1 MSDSRIL
8 VVDDEER
15 TRTYICDGLSA
26 LGITDHAICAATAE
40 EALAEADRA
49 PVDLV
54 ISDVRMPGLNGLDLI
69 RYLRQSH
76 PDTRIILI
84 TGYSTRDIE
93 RAALSLAVE
102 ALLKKPFAL
111 EALGQAVRIAL
122 KDTRPTLPASL
133 PAHSA
138 EPIQHQISLLKRDT
152 GAQWIG
158 LLSPVG
164 QIVSETELHTDVAG
178 TLRALAQ
185 QGWADMM
192 TSISNRGGPC
202 FLYIESQ
209 PHDIYLT
216 CIDRNYCLVLLFDRR
231 WQSSRIGAVWLSA
244 RQAMPELA
252 AALATEPLLSS
263 PGPQLSL
270 LASVDYLKTQSIPT
284 FEP

>member
-26 LGITDHAICAATAE
+26 LGITDNAVCAATAE

-76 PDTRIILI
+76 PNTRVILI

-93 RAALSLAVE
+93 RTALSLAVE

-111 EALGQAVRIAL
+111 EALGQAVRAAL
-122 KDTRPTLPASL
+122 IS
-133 PAHSA
+133 AHSA
-138 EPIQHQISLLKRDT
+138 APIILPADSMETISRQIGLLKRDT
-152 GAQWIG
+152 GAQWIA
-158 LLSPVG
+158 LFNSVG
-164 QIVSETELHTDVAG
+164 QIVAETDPRNDVDE
-178 TLRALAQ
+178 TLRTIDQ
-185 QGWADMM
+185 RGWTTML
-192 TSISNRGGPC
+192 TSISGQSGPC
-202 FLYIESQ
+202 FLYIEGQ

-216 CIDRNYCLVLLFDRR
+216 C
-231 WQSSRIGAVWLSA
+231 
-244 RQAMPELA
+244 
-252 AALATEPLLSS
+252 
-263 PGPQLSL
+263 
-270 LASVDYLKTQSIPT
+270 VDQNH
-284 FEP
+284 